1 MPGLSKSK
9 YTKFCQCDKILW
21 LSTYHPELET
31 KDPAKEARF
40 EAGNMVGDLAMGL
53 LGDYKEAHAVKPVPT
68 PVSST
73 APLGQ
78 GGTTLDLEAMA
89 KQTKQWMDE
98 GVENICE
105 ASFLYDGNYCAVD
118 ILHKTDDGWAIYEV
132 KSSTYPE
139 FKGRPSEIEKYAPD
153 IAYQKWLLTQ
163 CGVNVTGTFLVCLNS
178 DYVREGELD
187 LQKLFVTIDMRDM
200 VANELLKVPANVAM
214 AMKTLERPDE
224 PNTDIDM
231 HCHVPYPC
239 GFWQYCSRHLP
250 QPSVFDVY
258 GGKGRGGFT
267 FAKKVGYYKTGKI
280 TFEDLRGESIGAI
293 QDLQIGC
300 VLDQREHIN
309 REEIGKFLSTLY
321 YPLYFLDFES
331 MQDAVPQYDNTKP
344 YTQLCFQYSLHI
356 KESENAPYLHKEYLA
371 PSDGSDPRRA
381 LAEQLC
387 RDIPKGVC
395 TVVYNKTF
403 ECTRIKEMAELF
415 PDLSAHL
422 MDIHNH
428 IKDLLDPFRD
438 GHFYLPSMGRSF
450 SIKSVLPAL
459 FPNDPSLDYHNLSG
473 CVKNGSEAMTV
484 FPRIKDMPADEAAA
498 TRDALLRYCELDTW
512 AMVKVWERL
521 KEEACQ
527 NP

>member
-1 MPGLSKSK
+1 
-9 YTKFCQCDKILW
+9 
-21 LSTYHPELET
+21 
-31 KDPAKEARF
+31 
-40 EAGNMVGDLAMGL
+40 MVGDLAMGL
-53 LGDYKEAHAVKPVPT
+53 LGDYKEAHAEKPD
-68 PVSST
+68 
-73 APLGQ
+73 GK
-78 GGTTLDLEAMA
+78 LDLEIMA
-89 KQTKQWMDE
+89 AQTKQWMDE

-200 VANELLKVPANVAM
+200 VANELLKVPANVAI

-224 PNTDIDM
+224 PDTDIGM
-231 HCHVPYPC
+231 HCHVPYDC

-280 TFEDLRGESIGAI
+280 TFEDLRSESIGAI

-371 PSDGSDPRRA
+371 PSDGSNPRRA